1 MTDAGKG
8 LAIASL
14 ICGIVGLISA
24 WFFGIGAIIGIVAII
39 LAVISGNK
47 SQASGFKR
55 SALAIVG
62 LILGIV
68 AVVSGSGCLLC
79 TVCSCISGGADALS
93 ELGSYGY

>member
-24 WFFGIGAIIGIVAII
+24 WIFGIGTIIGIVAII

-68 AVVSGSGCLLC
+68 AVVSGAGCLFC
-79 TVCSCISGGADALS
+79 TVCTCMTDGAAALANY
-93 ELGSYGY
+93 GSYGY

>member
-14 ICGIVGLISA
+14 ICGIVGLLSA
-24 WFFGIGAIIGIVAII
+24 WTGLIFGIAAIV

-68 AVVSGSGCLLC
+68 AVVWGGSCALCYIACGGC
-79 TVCSCISGGADALS
+79 AALG
-93 ELGSYGY
+93 EAANYSY